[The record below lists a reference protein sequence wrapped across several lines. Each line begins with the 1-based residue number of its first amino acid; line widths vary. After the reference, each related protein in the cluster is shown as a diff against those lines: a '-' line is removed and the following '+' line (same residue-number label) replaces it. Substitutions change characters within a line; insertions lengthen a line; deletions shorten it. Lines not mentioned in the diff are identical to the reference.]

1 MRSLS
6 TRLILAFALTSLVGI
21 GLAALFVRQLVTD
34 QFDDFVL
41 EQRRTEFITSVA
53 DYYAANGSWRGI
65 SPAVLF
71 GNGDHHGDGG
81 PDDGP
86 RITFALAD
94 GDGTIVLSP
103 NPLDRGRQATAD
115 ELAAGTP
122 VTVDSETV
130 GTAMLVGPGPGLSP
144 AEQRYLASTDL
155 ALGAA
160 ALVGLGIALTL
171 GWLLARL
178 ITRPVR
184 DLTEAT
190 RALAAGEL
198 GAQVPVRS
206 SDELGL
212 LARQFNT
219 MSGDLQKATEL
230 RRRMTADIAHD
241 LRTPLTVISG
251 YLEALR
257 DESLRPTPAR
267 FAAMHD
273 ETQVLLRLVEDLH
286 TLSLADAGEL
296 VLKRQAVEPAQLLT
310 RVAKTYRDAAAQA
323 GVSLH
328 VEPAPSLPT
337 LWADGEQL
345 LRVLGNLVSNA
356 LRHTPHGGGITL
368 GAALADG
375 GVALRV
381 VDTGEGIPEEHLP
394 NVFER
399 FYRVDPSRHSETGG
413 SGLGLAIVRSIV
425 EAHGGEIS
433 VSSAPGEGTTF
444 HCRLPLAALTCDAAP
459 RPPHTVSADEAHMHD
474 RV

>member
-1 MRSLS
+1 VTAMRSLS
-6 TRLILAFALTSLVGI
+6 TRLILAFAVTSLVGI
-21 GLAALFVRQLVTD
+21 SLAALFVRQLVAD

-41 EQRRTEFITSVA
+41 EQRRSEFVTSTA
-53 DYYAANGSWRGI
+53 DYYAANGSWEGI
-65 SPAVLF
+65 SPAMLF
-71 GNGDHHGDGG
+71 RRDGDHREGG

-94 GDGTIVLSP
+94 RSGAIVLSP
-103 NPLDRGRQATAD
+103 NPLDRGRAASAD

-122 VTVDSETV
+122 VTVNGEPV
-130 GTAMLVGPGPGLSP
+130 GTAMLFGPGPGLSP
-144 AEQRYLASTDL
+144 AEQRYLARTDL

-184 DLTEAT
+184 DLTAAT
-190 RALAAGEL
+190 KALAAGDL

-206 SDELGL
+206 ADELGL

-219 MSGDLQKATEL
+219 MSMDLQRATEL

-296 VLKRQAVEPAQLLT
+296 ALRRQEVEPAQLLN
-310 RVAKTYRDAAAQA
+310 RVAQTYRDAAARA
-323 GVSLH
+323 GVRLQ
-328 VEPAPSLPT
+328 VEPVAGLPA

-356 LRHTPHGGGITL
+356 LRHTPAGGRITL
-368 GAALADG
+368 GAARDG
-375 GVALRV
+375 DAVAFTV
-381 VDTGEGIPEEHLP
+381 ADTGEGIAAEHLP
-394 NVFER
+394 NIFER
-399 FYRVDPSRHSETGG
+399 FYRADSSRNVESGG

-425 EAHGGEIS
+425 EAHGGRVS
-433 VSSAPGEGTTF
+433 VASAPGEGTRFT
-444 HCRLPLAALTCDAAP
+444 CMVPAGAGEVVTRRGEPVAA
-459 RPPHTVSADEAHMHD
+459 M
-474 RV
+474 

>member
-1 MRSLS
+1 MMQSLS
-6 TRLILAFALTSLVGI
+6 TRLILAFALISLVGI
-21 GLAALFVRQLVTD
+21 GLAALFVRQLVNN
-34 QFDDFVL
+34 QFDNFVL
-41 EQRRTEFITSVA
+41 EQRRSEFVTRVA
-53 DYYAANGSWRGI
+53 SYYAGAGGWQGV

-71 GNGDHHGDGG
+71 RNDGNRHPDGEPGDG
-81 PDDGP
+81 PP
-86 RITFALAD
+86 VTFALAD
-94 GDGTIVLSP
+94 QNGTILLSP
-103 NPLDRGRQATAD
+103 NPLDRGRRATPD

-122 VTVDSETV
+122 VMVNGERV
-130 GTAMLVGPGPGLSP
+130 GTAILVGPRPGFSP
-144 AEQRYLASTDL
+144 AEQRYLARTDL

-160 ALVGLGIALTL
+160 ALVGLLIALTL

-206 SDELGL
+206 NDELGL
-212 LARQFNT
+212 LARQINT
-219 MSGDLQKATEL
+219 MSADLQRATEL

-241 LRTPLTVISG
+241 LRTPLTVIAG

-273 ETQVLLRLVEDLH
+273 ETRVLLRLVDDLH

-296 VLKRQAVEPAQLLT
+296 PLKRQEVDPAWLLT
-310 RVAKTYRDAAAQA
+310 RVARTYRDAAARA
-323 GVSLH
+323 GVALR
-328 VEPAPSLPT
+328 VEPAPALPS

-356 LRHTPHGGGITL
+356 LRHTPRGGSITL
-368 GAALADG
+368 AAGRADT

-381 VDTGEGIPEEHLP
+381 TDTGEGIPEEHLP

-399 FYRVDPSRHSETGG
+399 FYRVDPSRHSGTGG
-413 SGLGLAIVRSIV
+413 SGLGLAIARSIV
-425 EAHGGEIS
+425 EAHGGRVS
-433 VSSAPGEGTTF
+433 VSSAPGKGTTF
-444 HCRLPLAALTCDAAP
+444 SVELPVVAEGAERPERPAVRLAEEVGKGP
-459 RPPHTVSADEAHMHD
+459 R
-474 RV
+474 

>member
-6 TRLILAFALTSLVGI
+6 TRLILAFAITSLVGI
-21 GLAALFVRQLVTD
+21 GLAALFVRQLVND

-41 EQRRTEFITSVA
+41 EQRRSEFVTSVA
-53 DYYAANGSWRGI
+53 SYYASTGSWQGI

-71 GNGDHHGDGG
+71 RSSGHHGDGG

-86 RITFALAD
+86 RIAFALAD
-94 GDGTIVLSP
+94 QGGTIVLSP
-103 NPLDRGRQATAD
+103 NPLDRGRPATSD
-115 ELAAGTP
+115 ELADGTP
-122 VTVDSETV
+122 VTVNGEQV
-130 GTAMLVGPGPGLSP
+130 GTALLLGPGPGLSP

-160 ALVGLGIALTL
+160 ALVGLGIALSL

-184 DLTEAT
+184 DLTAAT

-206 SDELGL
+206 DDELGL

-219 MSGDLQKATEL
+219 MSADLQRATEL

-241 LRTPLTVISG
+241 LRTPLTVIAG

-267 FAAMHD
+267 FAAMYD
-273 ETQVLLRLVEDLH
+273 ETQVLLRLVDDLH

-310 RVAKTYRDAAAQA
+310 RVAQTYHDAAARA
-323 GVSLH
+323 GVGLR
-328 VEPAPSLPT
+328 VETAPGVPT

-345 LRVLGNLVSNA
+345 LRVLGNLVNNA
-356 LRHTPHGGGITL
+356 LRHTPHGGMITL
-368 GAALADG
+368 GARLADE

-381 VDTGEGIPEEHLP
+381 TDTGEGIPEEHLP

-399 FYRVDPSRHSETGG
+399 FYRVDAARHNESGG

-425 EAHGGEIS
+425 EAHGGEVS
-433 VSSAPGEGTTF
+433 VTSTPGEGTTF
-444 HCRLPLAALTCDAAP
+444 TCRLPSTRSARAAAP
-459 RPPHTVSADEAHMHD
+459 RPLLAAHAEAAE
-474 RV
+474 

>member
-6 TRLILAFALTSLVGI
+6 TRLILAFAITSLVGI
-21 GLAALFVRQLVTD
+21 GLAALFVRQLVND

-41 EQRRTEFITSVA
+41 EQRRTEFVA
-53 DYYAANGSWRGI
+53 AIGDYYATNGGWAGI
-65 SPAVLF
+65 TPAILF
-71 GNGDHHGDGG
+71 RGDHHEGG
-81 PDDGP
+81 QDDGP
-86 RITFALAD
+86 HITFALAD
-94 GDGTIVLSP
+94 QNGTIVLSP
-103 NPLDRGRQATAD
+103 NPLDRGRQASAD

-122 VTVDSETV
+122 VTVDGAQI
-130 GTAMLVGPGPGLSP
+130 GTAMLVGPAPGLSP
-144 AEQRYLASTDL
+144 AEQRYLARTDL
-155 ALGAA
+155 ALGSA
-160 ALVGLGIALTL
+160 ALFGLAIALAL

-184 DLTEAT
+184 DLTTAT
-190 RALAAGEL
+190 NALAAGEL

-219 MSGDLQKATEL
+219 MSSDLQRATEL

-241 LRTPLTVISG
+241 LRTPLTVIGG

-296 VLKRQAVEPAQLLT
+296 TLRRQEVEPAPLLT
-310 RVAKTYRDAAAQA
+310 RVAQTYRDAATAQ
-323 GVSLH
+323 GVHLL
-328 VEPAPSLPT
+328 VESLPGVPT
-337 LWADGEQL
+337 LYADGEQL

-356 LRHTPHGGGITL
+356 LRYTSAGGRITL
-368 GAALADG
+368 GAACDG
-375 GVALRV
+375 EQVALTV
-381 VDTGEGIPEEHLP
+381 ADTGEGIAAEHLP
-394 NVFER
+394 NIFER
-399 FYRVDPSRHSETGG
+399 FYRADSSRTVETGG

-425 EAHGGEIS
+425 EAHGGIVAVASE
-433 VSSAPGEGTTF
+433 PGAGTTF
-444 HCRLPLAALTCDAAP
+444 SCRLPAYNPARATPP
-459 RPPHTVSADEAHMHD
+459 RQPLVARAVDMQPHG
-474 RV
+474 

>member
-6 TRLILAFALTSLVGI
+6 TRLILAFAITSLVGI
-21 GLAALFVRQLVTD
+21 GLAALFVRQLVND

-41 EQRRTEFITSVA
+41 EQRRTEFIASTAS
-53 DYYAANGSWRGI
+53 YYAANGSWAGI

-71 GNGDHHGDGG
+71 RNDGHHQDGG
-81 PDDGP
+81 QDDGP
-86 RITFALAD
+86 RVFFALAD
-94 GDGTIVLSP
+94 QSGRIILSP
-103 NPLDRGRQATAD
+103 NPLDRGRQASAA
-115 ELAAGTP
+115 ELAAGTA
-122 VTVDSETV
+122 VTVDGQQV
-130 GTAMLVGPGPGLSP
+130 GTAMLIGPEPGLSP
-144 AEQRYLASTDL
+144 AEQRYLARTDE

-160 ALVGLGIALTL
+160 ALVGLVIALVL

-184 DLTEAT
+184 DLTTAT
-190 RALAAGEL
+190 NALAAGEL

-219 MSGDLQKATEL
+219 MSADLQRATEL

-251 YLEALR
+251 YLEALL

-267 FAAMHD
+267 FGAMHD

-296 VLKRQAVEPAQLLT
+296 TLRYQEVEPAQLLT
-310 RVAKTYRDAAAQA
+310 RVAQTYRDAATHQD
-323 GVSLH
+323 VRLV
-328 VEPAPSLPT
+328 VEPAPGLPT
-337 LWADGEQL
+337 LYADGEQL

-356 LRHTPHGGGITL
+356 LRHTLPGGRITL
-368 GAALADG
+368 GAVRDG
-375 GVALRV
+375 DGVAFTV
-381 VDTGEGIPEEHLP
+381 ADTGEGIAAEHLP
-394 NVFER
+394 NIFER
-399 FYRVDPSRHSETGG
+399 FYRADSSRNVETGG

-425 EAHGGEIS
+425 EAHGGS
-433 VSSAPGEGTTF
+433 VRVTSEPGAGTTF
-444 HCRLPLAALTCDAAP
+444 TCRLPVRDDELMTSQ
-459 RPPHTVSADEAHMHD
+459 RPPTVAPAADVHLGA
-474 RV
+474 